1 MKKYLVSVQR
11 SKVNEFEV
19 EAESKAAAEDT
30 VRDLLNKTSILNCKV
45 INLVPTEITITSK
58 KMRNEKHLNRV
69 VKYYFQEVKSVS
81 QKKK

>member
-1 MKKYLVSVQR
+1 MKKYLVYVQR

-19 EAESKAAAEDT
+19 EAESKEAAEDT

-58 KMRNEKHLNRV
+58 KKRNEKHLNRV

>member
-1 MKKYLVSVQR
+1 MKKYLVYVER
-11 SKVNEFEV
+11 SKINEFEV

-30 VRDLLNKTSILNCKV
+30 IRDLLNKTSILNCKV

-58 KMRNEKHLNRV
+58 KMRNEKRLNRV

>member
-1 MKKYLVSVQR
+1 MKKYLVYVER
-11 SKVNEFEV
+11 SKINEFEV

-58 KMRNEKHLNRV
+58 KMRNEKRLNRV